1 MRLHLSRSDFESL
14 GVSSQNRY
22 RYKKHS
28 SRKLECVSFKMG
40 YRGLPVR
47 KHSAWDP
54 FRRPRGLDFRV
65 CDFTDFLALK
75 NKFTGP
81 KFTATRAAVH
91 RTWPDGLRGGY
102 NSPGWLIAL
111 TASPPASICHQ
122 TT

>member
-1 MRLHLSRSDFESL
+1 
-14 GVSSQNRY
+14 
-22 RYKKHS
+22 
-28 SRKLECVSFKMG
+28 MG

-47 KHSAWDP
+47 KHGAWDS
-54 FRRPRGLDFRV
+54 FRRPRGLNFRV
-65 CDFTDFLALK
+65 CEIPDFLALK
-75 NKFTGP
+75 KYIFTGP
-81 KFTATRAAVH
+81 KFTAARAAVH